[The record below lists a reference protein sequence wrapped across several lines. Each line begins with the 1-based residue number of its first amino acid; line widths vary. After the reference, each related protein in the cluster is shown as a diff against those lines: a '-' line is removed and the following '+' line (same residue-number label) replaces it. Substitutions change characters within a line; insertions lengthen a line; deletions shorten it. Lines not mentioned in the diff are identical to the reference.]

1 MVSAEKLKKEF
12 NDFETGKYNELS
24 ADELDRLIESL
35 VLKMFK
41 GFKKG
46 RIYKNPDV
54 NDAADEL
61 DKCYDA
67 VKYKFRNVNAVIIDR
82 KFRYVFNACITADE
96 VVTNQHLRQINMI
109 HHDILDTLSSNIKL
123 LNILLMIYY
132 EHYSNSAMLNDL
144 MFNLSAVDDIPLTFE
159 IHDKYSYGDKF
170 SFNYPLMKD
179 LDRFIGSIVDVIL
192 YLLDNAA
199 NMFHDDVDAE
209 KGVDNAVE
217 SVKADLKYLF
227 GKANDF
233 ETVIISENG
242 YDDVLIEKVD
252 IIKESIAINER
263 YFDLKNQFMD
273 LYNGNAFKEIAAKD
287 FEIYKELNA
296 DLDFDDFMKKKPKYD
311 LKKCEFIKPEKTGF
325 KNYW

>member
-12 NDFETGKYNELS
+12 NNFETGKYNELS

-46 RIYKNPDV
+46 KIYENPDI

-61 DKCYDA
+61 EKCYNTL
-67 VKYKFRNVNAVIIDR
+67 KYKFKNVNAVIIDR

-96 VVTNQHLRQINMI
+96 VVTNQNLRQLNMI
-109 HHDILDTLSSNIKL
+109 HQEILDNLSSNIKL
-123 LNILLMIYY
+123 LNILLMLYY
-132 EHYSNSAMLNDL
+132 DNYSNSAMLNDL
-144 MFNLSAVDDIPLTFE
+144 MFNLSAADDIPLTFE
-159 IHDKYSYGDKF
+159 IHDKYTYGDKF

-179 LDRFIGSIVDVIL
+179 LDRFIAGVVDVIL
-192 YLLDNAA
+192 YLLDNAE
-199 NMFHDDVDAE
+199 NMFYDDIDAE

-273 LYNGNAFKEIAAKD
+273 LYDGNAFKEIAAKD
-287 FEIYKELNA
+287 FEICREINA
-296 DLDFDDFMKKKPKYD
+296 DVDFDDFMKKKPKYD
-311 LKKCEFIKPEKTGF
+311 LKKCEFIKPEISGF
-325 KNYW
+325 